1 MNRLLIRGIW
11 TGLSLITMGWLIY
24 EHWFIL
30 RDGPYVRNV
39 YFVPQIT
46 LPEYQLSLAAYFF
59 SHLMMI
65 RSFFDRVEKL
75 EVTLMLWRLFLT
87 GMGGILILL
96 SIFFVYDNW
105 MIGRMSSFMQRSTQ
119 ATFFTIGIEVTVI
132 FFFVALFTFR
142 RFILY
147 QKNKAKVRSW
157 KMLLG
162 FLVIAL
168 IFTNRSFLFNS
179 LLGGAKPE
187 IIRSVQVSVGILY
200 AILLIYLSTNVRWIG
215 FLNLNQKLRALG
227 LLLLIISIGGTFLAS
242 LLYLPGTLQ
251 FHPETQ
257 ELLLGPYIEPVF
269 FLFLAAFTFIYSS
282 GAILVLFFNLPTSSV
297 FEQKRSEIASF
308 NKINQSIQ
316 SNLDR
321 KEVLKTS
328 LEASILSSNAEAG
341 WIDEVKEGKPSTTI
355 ISMLIG
361 EDEVIALSGHYD
373 LASRIIQSRQPA
385 LVKNTRRHK
394 AFRASGSIYK
404 SLLGLP
410 VITDNKVRYVL
421 FVVSTVSNAFEEETL
436 STLQAYGAQAGAA
449 IENAARIQN
458 AISLE
463 RYQEQLKIAKDMQE
477 DLLPTSLPVSNGV
490 SFSAVSETAEEV
502 GGDYFDIFQADDNR
516 YNIAIGDVSGKGT
529 RAAFYMAEVKGMFQA
544 LCASNV
550 SPLEFVTYANRAV
563 NACFQPGYFVTLTY
577 MHLDAKSGKA
587 ELVRAGH
594 CPTMIYRAAKDE
606 VDVLREGTLALG
618 MVKEQS
624 FKKHLGKPESIQLE
638 PGDVVLL
645 YTDGII
651 ETRNDEGESYG
662 FDRLKETLA
671 QNARTNA
678 PSLGETI
685 LQSVREF
692 SEDQLHDDYTILI
705 VSYSGDKKP
714 NTN

>member
-1 MNRLLIRGIW
+1 
-11 TGLSLITMGWLIY
+11 MGWLMY

-30 RDGPYVRNV
+30 RDGPYVRNA
-39 YFVPQIT
+39 YFVPHIT
-46 LPEYQLSLAAYFF
+46 LPVYQFSLTAYFL
-59 SHLMMI
+59 SHVMMV
-65 RSFFDRVEKL
+65 RAFFDRIDKL

-96 SIFFVYDNW
+96 SIFFIYDNW
-105 MIGRMSSFMQRSTQ
+105 LDGRMSSFMQRSTQ
-119 ATFFTIGIEVTVI
+119 SAFFTVGLEVTVI
-132 FFFVALFTFR
+132 FFMVSLFTFR

-157 KMLLG
+157 KSLLV
-162 FLVIAL
+162 FLGIAL
-168 IFTNRSFLFNS
+168 LFTNRFFLFNYII
-179 LLGGAKPE
+179 GGVKPE
-187 IIRSVQVSVGILY
+187 VLRSVQVSVGILF
-200 AILLIYLSTNVRWIG
+200 AILLVYLATNVRWIG

-242 LLYLPGTLQ
+242 ILYLPGTLQ
-251 FHPETQ
+251 FHPDTQ

-269 FLFLAAFTFIYSS
+269 FLFLAAFTFIYAG
-282 GAILVLFFNLPTSSV
+282 GAVLVLFFNLPTSSV

-321 KEVLKTS
+321 EEVLKTS

-341 WIDEVKEGKPSTTI
+341 WIDQVEPGKPPTTI
-355 ISMLIG
+355 ISMQI
-361 EDEVIALSGHYD
+361 EDDEVAALSGHYD
-373 LASRIIQSRQPA
+373 LASRMIQSRQPS

-394 AFRASGSIYK
+394 AFRASGSAYR

-410 VITDNKVRYVL
+410 VITDNKVQYAI

-436 STLQAYGAQAGAA
+436 GTLQAYAAQAGAA

-477 DLLPTSLPVSNGV
+477 DLLPTSLPGSEKLH
-490 SFSAVSETAEEV
+490 FAAVSETAEEV
-502 GGDYFDIFQADDNR
+502 GGDYFDIFQADEHH

-544 LCASNV
+544 LCASNS
-550 SPLEFVTYANRAV
+550 SPLDFVRHANRAV
-563 NACFQPGYFVTLTY
+563 HACFQPGYFVTLTY
-577 MHLDAKSGKA
+577 LQLDASTGKG

-594 CPTMIYRAAKDE
+594 CPTMIFRAASDE
-606 VDVLREGTLALG
+606 VETLRDGTLALG
-618 MVKEQS
+618 MVQGKH
-624 FKKHLGKPESIQLE
+624 FDKHLGEAEKIQIA
-638 PGDVVLL
+638 PGDVILL

-651 ETRNDEGESYG
+651 ETRNEEGESFG

-671 QNARTNA
+671 LHARTNA
-678 PSLGETI
+678 PQLGDIILET
-685 LQSVREF
+685 VREF
-692 SEDQLHDDYTILI
+692 AEDQLHDDYTILV
-705 VSYSGDKKP
+705 VSFSEDKKP